1 MFDINLGMVELF
13 MFGAFILG
21 SYIKNKLDNRVKTKN
36 IQELFQCSVH
46 LGIALYTIYN
56 INNNNAFNSNLIQ
69 ETNKMLSHYGKNFG
83 EMVSQVKVK
92 LDEYSDKNEKIVE
105 FYNKVVNDVKN
116 TMSNKNETNENE
128 NPSNELD
135 SVYGNV
141 PPQTTR
147 YH

>member
-21 SYIKNKLDNRVKTKN
+21 SYIKNKLDNRIKTKN
-36 IQELFQCSVH
+36 IQDLLQCSVH
-46 LGIALYTIYN
+46 LGITLYTIYN
-56 INNNNAFNSNLIQ
+56 INNNNTFNSNLIQ

-116 TMSNKNETNENE
+116 TMSNKNETSENE

-135 SVYGNV
+135 SVYGNI
-141 PPQTTR
+141 PPQTTI

>member
-1 MFDINLGMVELF
+1 MFDINLGMIELF

-36 IQELFQCSVH
+36 IQDLLQCSVH

-56 INNNNAFNSNLIQ
+56 INNNNTFNSNLIQ

-116 TMSNKNETNENE
+116 TMSNKNETSENE
-128 NPSNELD
+128 NSSNELG
-135 SVYGNV
+135 SVYGNI
-141 PPQTTR
+141 PPQTTI